1 MTSRPDD
8 ILIYRPHVIADLS
21 GCLYRFTNSAANHSG
36 RDGATPLIAP
46 IMEFFVTVDRS
57 APIAP
62 AALITINMASNYNET
77 DSNL

>member
-1 MTSRPDD
+1 MNA
-8 ILIYRPHVIADLS
+8 L
-21 GCLYRFTNSAANHSG
+21 N
-36 RDGATPLIAP
+36 AP

-62 AALITINMASNYNET
+62 AALITINMAPPNYNGT